1 VKQEDRSC
9 KIIIE
14 RSGRFDHAIIRL
26 TPGLLYVIVLL
37 GQICSLFTPG
47 RTYDQKFWPSLLGA
61 LRMPRI

>member
-47 RTYDQKFWPSLLGA
+47 RTFDQKF
-61 LRMPRI
+61 